1 MNPAFKTF
9 IIILIFINFGTTLW
23 AKKDDTPKLKEV
35 DVYCYKPKGR
45 YKVIGTV
52 QNNLF
57 VNDTEITILTNS
69 GDTVISGLYHYNE
82 NDFPTIQGCLKLTT
96 WKEPPTGIGSPIKIG
111 TAYIQGKFKIQTQ
124 SKPRPLSAKKTF
136 WVNFELNNIET
147 ESRGFKYEPFRDLFS
162 RNKSIIICTNDT
174 LSIKYTEQY
183 VDIKLLSGIISE
195 ENTEYSISKVI
206 DFSSYNNETY
216 KIRIYTA
223 PSLKDAEIV
232 YKNGVILKCSN
243 SFIDGSH
250 RVANGNGEVIW
261 PDGNY
266 VSFKIKENARI
277 PNDPTLNWIYD
288 NAQKEDIKCVA
299 NDGKIIEGIEW
310 LKKPDWVLNNSKWS
324 EKWDKDC
331 ISIKGSWTETY
342 QAIQKMYDE
351 HNEELAEERRK
362 EQEREAKE
370 REHYNR
376 IVNKYGSRYAK
387 AIIDGRVEIGM
398 TKQMVNE
405 FLPDK
410 FYIITRNGNAEY
422 WRYSEEKAQKALI
435 SEGKGGVEALM
446 IVRLFGGS
454 IKSASTLS
462 GLIGGPSFPDRIIFT
477 NGKVTSITD

>member
-9 IIILIFINFGTTLW
+9 IIFLIFINFCTTLC

-35 DVYCYKPKGR
+35 NVYCYEPKGR

-69 GDTVISGLYHYNE
+69 GDTVISGLYHYDE
-82 NDFPTIQGCLKLTT
+82 NDFPTIQGCLKLTN
-96 WKEPPTGIGSPIKIG
+96 WREPYTPFGSRVKIG
-111 TAYIQGKFKIQTQ
+111 TAFIQGKFKIQTQ

-136 WVNFELNNIET
+136 WDNFELNNIET
-147 ESRGFKYEPFRDLFS
+147 ESSGFKYGPYIDS
-162 RNKSIIICTNDT
+162 RHKSIICTNDT
-174 LSIKYTEQY
+174 ISIENTELHA
-183 VDIKLLSGIISE
+183 DIKLLSGVISE
-195 ENTEYSISKVI
+195 ENTKYSISEVK

-216 KIRIYTA
+216 KIRIYTE
-223 PSLKDAEIV
+223 PSLKDVEIV

-243 SFIDGSH
+243 SFMDGSH
-250 RVANGNGEVIW
+250 RVVNGNGEVIW

-277 PNDPTLNWIYD
+277 PNDPTLSWIYD
-288 NAQKEDIKCVA
+288 NAQNEDIKCVA

-310 LKKPDWVLNNSKWS
+310 LEKPDWVLNSTKQR

-331 ISIKGSWTETY
+331 NSIKGSWTETY
-342 QAIQKMYDE
+342 QAIQKIYDE

-370 REHYNR
+370 RERYNR

-387 AIIDGRVEIGM
+387 AIIDRRLELGM

-410 FYIITRNGNAEY
+410 FYIITRNGNTEY

-435 SEGKGGVEALM
+435 SEGKRGVEALM
-446 IVRLFGGS
+446 IVRLLGGS
-454 IKSASTLS
+454 IKSTSTLS
-462 GLIGGPSFPDRIIFT
+462 GLIGGPSFPDRITFT